1 MTALSCQ
8 QSHCPCQNIL
18 YWKYFINITVHI
30 FAHNIAGI
38 ILPAVDCRANH
49 TTPASGIQCHGFCHS
64 RARVVVVDHCSTDW
78 VPLFLPL
85 RQIAQWA
92 DYREGEPSRQ
102 FEVVI
107 ATIVICKCLGIC
119 LPSPGLILVFKLTS
133 IKYLQACQALSVYY
147 LPAMS
152 FSNSDGLKTNNTR

>member
-1 MTALSCQ
+1 MIAPSCQ

-18 YWKYFINITVHI
+18 YWKYFINIFLQNI
-30 FAHNIAGI
+30 IAGI
-38 ILPAVDCRANH
+38 LLLPAVDCSRPHAA
-49 TTPASGIQCHGFCHS
+49 ASGIQCHGFCHS
-64 RARVVVVDHCSTDW
+64 RARVVVADHCSTDW

-92 DYREGEPSRQ
+92 DYREGEPPWQ

-119 LPSPGLILVFKLTS
+119 LPSPGLILVFNMTS

-152 FSNSDGLKTNNTR
+152 FSNSDGLKTNTTR